1 MSPISPVL
9 RAILLTA
16 AITIPAVDYNAPA
29 KASSGISCPAVYWGS
44 LPKDVKGSGPT
55 VSIFDVRTG
64 QHTCFDRLVVDIGGS
79 GPVGYDV
86 RYVSN
91 VYTEGQGSVVA
102 LSGGAKLQVIARAPN
117 YDVATGQIT
126 YTPLDQWNS
135 YHLTDLT
142 GYRTFRQLAFA
153 GSFEGQTTFGL
164 GVRARLPMRA
174 FIFSG
179 PGTGQR
185 LVVDVAHSWNQQ

>member
-1 MSPISPVL
+1 MSPIRPVL
-9 RAILLTA
+9 RAILLSA
-16 AITIPAVDYNAPA
+16 AMTIPAVAYSAPA
-29 KASSGISCPAVYWGS
+29 SAHSIACPVVYWGS

-55 VSIFDVRTG
+55 ESIFDVRTG
-64 QHTCFDRLVVDIGGS
+64 QHTCFDRLVVDIGGW

-86 RYVSN
+86 RYIDN

-102 LSGGAKLQVIARAPN
+102 LAGDAKLQIIARAPN
-117 YDVATGQIT
+117 YDIGTGQTT
-126 YTPLDQWNS
+126 YTPSDQWNS

-142 GYRTFRQLAFA
+142 GYRAFRQLAFA

-174 FIFSG
+174 FVLSG